1 MHSQSKNY
9 EIMKWNDYETHEI
22 IQDFHLKLYSGKPA
36 DKERNR

>member
-9 EIMKWNDYETHEI
+9 RNAHEI